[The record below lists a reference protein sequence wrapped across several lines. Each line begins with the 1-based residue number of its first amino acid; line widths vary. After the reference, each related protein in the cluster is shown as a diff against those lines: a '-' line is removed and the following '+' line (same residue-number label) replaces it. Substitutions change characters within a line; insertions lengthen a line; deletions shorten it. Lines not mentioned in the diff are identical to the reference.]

1 MFCAQPVIG
10 GKIEVTVDLCLVA
23 AYRLMRGY
31 YAPSPTA
38 EGMLEVRQDLRI
50 QYASSLSTVLFLDSL
65 LSNRSA
71 PEPQEKA
78 ELNGV
83 LFLLVIVGAPSVSLL
98 LFGLAWALP
107 FALVYVFKLAA
118 PDQAI
123 AESPV

>member
-1 MFCAQPVIG
+1 VIG

-31 YAPSPTA
+31 YVYAPSPTV
-38 EGMLEVRQDLRI
+38 EGMLEVRQDFRM
-50 QYASSLSTVLFLDSL
+50 QCASSLSTVLLLDSL

-98 LFGLAWALP
+98 LLGLAWVLR

-118 PDQAI
+118 PDQTI
-123 AESPV
+123 AESLV